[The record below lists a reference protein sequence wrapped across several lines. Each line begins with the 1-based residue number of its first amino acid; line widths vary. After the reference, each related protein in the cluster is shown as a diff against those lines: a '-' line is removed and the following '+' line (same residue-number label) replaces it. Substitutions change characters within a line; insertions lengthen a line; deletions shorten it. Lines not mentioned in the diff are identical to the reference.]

1 MPSKKRVL
9 MKRYRHYNKET
20 AIILSC
26 FGSVIEQDKYFAFE
40 SYIKEQFPNI
50 PVFTAFSS
58 KMVIKALAKEGKVY
72 KNLPQVMADVDMEG
86 YKRYIVASINI
97 FPTDE
102 HEVLIRMVKGFRE
115 FSLANIR
122 YTNALLTKTK
132 ETSNYLNFLDA
143 TIRKKTPES
152 INLYIIHGVPVLNL
166 AGLESVKYVSEFL
179 QRINPRNITCS
190 LEGEFPFFAI
200 KDAIKREILAITNG
214 SQEIKVNIVPLL
226 LVSGNHY
233 DNDMREIAD
242 EVASYANADIVTS
255 INEDSKFNLLGQQEV
270 REMFQDAINVELI
283 KLGAGN

>member
-1 MPSKKRVL
+1 

-26 FGSVIEQDKYFAFE
+26 FGSVIEQDKYFEFE
-40 SYIKEQFPNI
+40 EYIKAQFPNI

-132 ETSNYLNFLDA
+132 ETSNYLNFLDT
-143 TIRKKTPES
+143 TIRSKTPDC

-166 AGLESVKYVSEFL
+166 AGLEAVNYVSGFL
-179 QRINPRNITCS
+179 GRINERNISCS
-190 LEGEFPFFAI
+190 LEGEYPFFAI
-200 KDAIKREILAITNG
+200 KDAIKREILAITQG
-214 SQEIKVNIVPLL
+214 SQDIKVNIVPLL

-233 DNDMREIAD
+233 DKDMREIAD
-242 EVASYANADIVTS
+242 EVAQYANADIVES
-255 INEDSKFNLLGQQEV
+255 INNDEKFNLLGQKEV
-270 REMFQDAINVELI
+270 REIFKDNIAVEMKKMGL
-283 KLGAGN
+283 

>member
-1 MPSKKRVL
+1 

-26 FGSVIEQDKYFAFE
+26 FGSVIEQEKYFAFE
-40 SYIKEQFPNI
+40 KYIQQQFQDI

-58 KMVIKALAKEGKVY
+58 KMVIKALAKKGKIY
-72 KNLPQVMADVDMEG
+72 KNLPQVMADVDMQG
-86 YKRYIVASINI
+86 YKRYIVVSVNI

-102 HEVLIRMVKGFRE
+102 HEVLTRMVKGFRE

-143 TIRKKTPES
+143 TIRHNTPEA

-166 AGLESVKYVSEFL
+166 AGLEAVNYVSGFL
-179 QRINPRNITCS
+179 QRINPKNITCS
-190 LEGEFPFFAI
+190 LEGEYPFFAL
-200 KDAIKREILAITNG
+200 KDAIKREILTLTQG
-214 SQEIKVNIVPLL
+214 SQESQVNIVPLL

-233 DNDMREIAD
+233 DNDMKEIAD
-242 EVASYANADIVTS
+242 EVSNYANANIVDS
-255 INEDSKFNLLGQQEV
+255 INEDEKFNLLGQKEV
-270 REMFQDAINVELI
+270 REIFVENIKVELT
-283 KLGAGN
+283 KLGL

>member
-1 MPSKKRVL
+1 

-26 FGSVIEQDKYFAFE
+26 FGSVIEQDKYFDFE
-40 SYIKEQFPNI
+40 EYVKESFPGT

-58 KMVIKALAKEGKVY
+58 KMVIKGLAKEGKVY

-86 YKRYIVASINI
+86 YKRYIVVSVNI

-102 HEVLIRMVKGFRE
+102 HEVLIRMVKGFRQ

-143 TIRKKTPES
+143 KIRENTPES

-166 AGLESVKYVSEFL
+166 PGLESVRYTAKFL
-179 QRINPRNITCS
+179 ELINERNLTCS

-200 KDAIKREILAITNG
+200 KDAIKRQVLNITQG
-214 SQEIKVNIVPLL
+214 SMDIKVNIIPVL

-233 DNDMREIAD
+233 DKDMREIAD
-242 EVASYANADIVTS
+242 EIAEYANADIVS
-255 INEDSKFNLLGQQEV
+255 PVNADAKFNFLGQEQV
-270 REMFQDAINVELI
+270 REIFKDSIAVEI
-283 KLGAGN
+283 KKLGIH

>member
-1 MPSKKRVL
+1 
-9 MKRYRHYNKET
+9 MKRYRHYDKET

-26 FGSVIEQDKYFAFE
+26 FGSVIEQEKYFAFE
-40 SYIKEQFPNI
+40 EYIKAQFREI

-86 YKRYIVASINI
+86 YKRYVVVSVNI

-132 ETSNYLNFLDA
+132 ETSNYLNFLDT
-143 TIRKKTPES
+143 TIRENTPES

-179 QRINPRNITCS
+179 QRINPYNITCS

-200 KDAIKREILAITNG
+200 KDAIKREILAITQG
-214 SQEIKVNIVPLL
+214 SQDRKINIIPLL

-242 EVASYANADIVTS
+242 EVGEYANADIVAP
-255 INEDSKFNLLGQQEV
+255 INGDVKFNLLGQENV
-270 REMFQDAINVELI
+270 REMFKDAIALEI
-283 KLGAGN
+283 KKFG

>member
-1 MPSKKRVL
+1 

-26 FGSVIEQDKYFAFE
+26 FGSVIEQEKYLEFEKYIQESFAD
-40 SYIKEQFPNI
+40 I

-58 KMVIKALAKEGKVY
+58 KMVIKELAKKGEIY

-86 YKRYIVASINI
+86 YKRYIVVSVNI

-102 HEVLIRMVKGFRE
+102 HEVLIRMVKGFHE

-122 YTNALLTKTK
+122 YTNPLLQKTK

-143 TIRKKTPES
+143 KLREAKSDI

-166 AGLESVKYVSEFL
+166 GGLEAVNYTAAFL
-179 QRINPRNITCS
+179 QRINEKNITCS

-200 KDAIKREILAITNG
+200 KDAIKRDILKLTNG
-214 SQEIKVNIVPLL
+214 NNSAKVQIVPML

-233 DNDMREIAD
+233 DKDMQEICEEIGEYCDASIAPSITNDA
-242 EVASYANADIVTS
+242 
-255 INEDSKFNLLGQQEV
+255 KFNLLGQ
-270 REMFQDAINVELI
+270 DAVKEIFKENIAVELK
-283 KLGAGN
+283 KLGL

>member
-1 MPSKKRVL
+1 

-26 FGSVIEQDKYFAFE
+26 FGSVIEQDKYFDFE
-40 SYIKEQFPNI
+40 EYVKESFPGT

-58 KMVIKALAKEGKVY
+58 KMVIKGLAKEGKVF

-86 YKRYIVASINI
+86 YKRYIVVSVNI

-143 TIRKKTPES
+143 KIRENTPES

-166 AGLESVKYVSEFL
+166 AGLESVRYTAKFL
-179 QRINPRNITCS
+179 ELINERNLTCS

-200 KDAIKREILAITNG
+200 KDAVKRQVLKITQG
-214 SQEIKVNIVPLL
+214 SMDIKVNIIPVL

-233 DNDMREIAD
+233 DKDMREIAD
-242 EVASYANADIVTS
+242 EVAEYSNADIVAPV
-255 INEDSKFNLLGQQEV
+255 NADVKFNFLGQIEV
-270 REMFQDAINVELI
+270 REIFKDAIAVEI
-283 KLGAGN
+283 KKLGM

>member
-1 MPSKKRVL
+1 

-26 FGSVIEQDKYFAFE
+26 FGSVIEQEKYFEFQE
-40 SYIKEQFPNI
+40 YIEKEFPQI

-58 KMVIKALAKEGKVY
+58 KMVIKGLEKEGKFY

-86 YKRYIVASINI
+86 YKRYIVVSVNI

-102 HEVLIRMVKGFRE
+102 HEVLMRMVKGFRE

-143 TIRKKTPES
+143 KIREKTPES

-166 AGLESVKYVSEFL
+166 AGLESVRYASKFL
-179 QRINPRNITCS
+179 ELIHERNLTCS

-200 KDAIKREILAITNG
+200 KDAVKRKILKITQG
-214 SQEIKVNIVPLL
+214 DRSIKVNIIPLL

-233 DNDMREIAD
+233 DKDMREIAD
-242 EVASYANADIVTS
+242 EVAQYAHAEIVSS
-255 INEDSKFNLLGQQEV
+255 INDDEKFNLLGQKEV
-270 REMFQDAINVELI
+270 REIYKDAISVEI
-283 KLGAGN
+283 KKLGL